1 MTENGIW
8 YDNEFVETFPPGMV
22 GSAEPMSDKQC
33 RYSHVRILE
42 SSDARA
48 VVHWRYAPIGVGYLP
63 AYPDPL
69 TDWADWTDEIHT
81 VYPDGVGV
89 RKIVV
94 HSSLPDAKREWHE
107 GIVVMGPGTTPN
119 DALAPVGLTLAN
131 SRGQSVDVSWEKA
144 TPPFEPEQPER
155 SGIQVI
161 HTRSRYKPF
170 AIARWQ
176 DEPSFD
182 VYSGEVR
189 RDVSIYPWW
198 NHWPTAFEPSNGRY
212 ALAADRASHSSLTHM
227 RWKEIEKT
235 RDSVTKVHLEGMSDA
250 GVAELASLA
259 RSWESP
265 AAVKIECAGDS
276 GGDYDPGERAWIVER
291 SAAAA
296 REPLALTLAASPA
309 SPVENVALVV
319 KGWGD
324 GEASLTPRRPGGGER
339 QGLPR
344 RPPPPPRGDRPRRL
358 RDGACDVATPAR
370 PRASLSG
377 GARGRGVVRA
387 DAGRGVGI
395 VDDRLPTRS
404 NCSRVAASVMLT
416 PSPLSRVAG
425 RRAARRRPSV
435 PRWDRGSRPFR
446 PPLPPHRTG
455 PIGYLPRL
463 PSVRAGHCA
472 APRAATPSWHGQ
484 TKLETRSGRPLRP
497 RRHADRSGR
506 NGRDRPGID
515 DGAVAAP
522 APHCEVP
529 WRREWPIEQLGSA
542 AGSPCSALPAARDA
556 RCAR

>member
-48 VVHWRYAPIGVGYLP
+48 VVHWRYAPIGVGYRP

-155 SGIQVI
+155 SGIQII

-189 RDVSIYPWW
+189 RDVGIYPWW

-227 RWKEIEKT
+227 RWKEIAKT
-235 RDSVTKVHLEGMSDA
+235 RDTVTKVHLEGMSDR

-265 AAVKIECAGDS
+265 AG
-276 GGDYDPGERAWIVER
+276 
-291 SAAAA
+291 
-296 REPLALTLAASPA
+296 
-309 SPVENVALVV
+309 
-319 KGWGD
+319 
-324 GEASLTPRRPGGGER
+324 
-339 QGLPR
+339 
-344 RPPPPPRGDRPRRL
+344 
-358 RDGACDVATPAR
+358 
-370 PRASLSG
+370 
-377 GARGRGVVRA
+377 
-387 DAGRGVGI
+387 
-395 VDDRLPTRS
+395 
-404 NCSRVAASVMLT
+404 
-416 PSPLSRVAG
+416 
-425 RRAARRRPSV
+425 
-435 PRWDRGSRPFR
+435 
-446 PPLPPHRTG
+446 
-455 PIGYLPRL
+455 
-463 PSVRAGHCA
+463 
-472 APRAATPSWHGQ
+472 
-484 TKLETRSGRPLRP
+484 
-497 RRHADRSGR
+497 
-506 NGRDRPGID
+506 
-515 DGAVAAP
+515 
-522 APHCEVP
+522 
-529 WRREWPIEQLGSA
+529 
-542 AGSPCSALPAARDA
+542 
-556 RCAR
+556 